1 MKDLELGRFLRARRE
16 ATSPADVGLPVGPRR
31 RTPGLRR
38 AELATLAGIS
48 VDYLVRLE
56 QGRDRNPSGQVLSA
70 LATALRLG
78 EDDLGHLRHLA
89 AFNASSELCPTTVTA
104 AQDVRPQV
112 RQVLDRLEPS
122 PAFVMN
128 RLTDLLA
135 WTTTYERLVEPLGV
149 LDALRPNLVRYTFT
163 DERARAAYPDWAAV
177 ADEQVGNLMAT
188 GHPGDDEGRALVDE
202 LAAASAAFADRWTDQ
217 PVVRKRTGTKRLRH
231 PEVGEVRVAFETLQ
245 LADGDDQRLV
255 VYLPAD
261 ESTAS
266 AFDVLAGLQ
275 PGNLRAVGT

>member
-1 MKDLELGRFLRARRE
+1 MELGHFLRSRRE
-16 ATSPADVGLPVGPRR
+16 AVSPADVGLPVGPRR

-56 QGRDRNPSGQVLSA
+56 QGRDTNPSGQVLSA
-70 LATALRLG
+70 LATALRLSE
-78 EDDLGHLRHLA
+78 EDVGHLRQLA
-89 AFNASSELCPTTVTA
+89 VFNASSELCPATVPLA
-104 AQDVRPQV
+104 ADVRPQV

-135 WTTTYERLVEPLGV
+135 WTTVFERLAAPLGII
-149 LDALRPNLVRYTFT
+149 DAQRPNLVRYTFT
-163 DERARAAYPDWAAV
+163 DERARTAYPDWAAV
-177 ADEQVGNLMAT
+177 ADEHLGSLMAT
-188 GHPGDDEGRALVDE
+188 AHADDADGRALVDE
-202 LAAASAAFADRWTDQ
+202 LRAASDEFAVRWSDR
-217 PVVRKRTGTKRLRH
+217 PVVRRRTGTTRVTH
-231 PEVGEVRVAFETLQ
+231 PDVGEVRMAFETMQ
-245 LADGDDQRLV
+245 LADGDEQRLV

-261 ESTAS
+261 EAAAS

-275 PGNLRAVGT
+275 PGNLRAVGA